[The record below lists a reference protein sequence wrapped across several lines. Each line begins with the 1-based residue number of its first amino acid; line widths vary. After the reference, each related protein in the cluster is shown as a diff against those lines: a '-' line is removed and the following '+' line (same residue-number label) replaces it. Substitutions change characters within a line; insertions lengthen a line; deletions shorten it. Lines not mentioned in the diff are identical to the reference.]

1 MKQNKTIKLGENE
14 YKVRMSV
21 GVLID
26 IEDELGKP
34 LTQLS
39 NEISIKQ
46 ATVFLKHAARKLDG
60 SRIPE
65 DEWKALIYEIDVAEM
80 FVTLGEIMQ
89 DLNPKKGE
97 GEQVKNG

>member
-34 LTQLS
+34 HS
-39 NEISIKQ
+39 VNNEIDQ
-46 ATVFLKHAARKLDG
+46 TGNRFQTARKLDG
-60 SRIPE
+60 SRRR
-65 DEWKALIYEIDVAEM
+65 
-80 FVTLGEIMQ
+80 
-89 DLNPKKGE
+89 
-97 GEQVKNG
+97 